1 MSSDLYI
8 NAVRN
13 ENNYYA
19 QSRSRKN
26 IPNGQVMMLLAC
38 RLGMKEF
45 EYEKARIALEG
56 NTITLP
62 APINI
67 TIEKNVPIVVN
78 ANMSLS
84 D

>member
-1 MSSDLYI
+1 MSALYI

-13 ENNYYA
+13 EHNYYA

-26 IPNGQVMMLLAC
+26 IPAGQVIMLLAC

-45 EYEKARIALEG
+45 EYEKSRIALEG

-62 APINI
+62 APVDVPV
-67 TIEKNVPIVVN
+67 ESNVPIIVN
-78 ANMSLS
+78 PNMNC
-84 D
+84 DD